1 MTLTELQNQALKLPL
16 PEKWHLVQSLLKS
29 IEEETHFIFS
39 TNIER
44 IQSKT
49 LHPWTQS
56 LMGIIPGEDHLSQE
70 SYVNYLE
77 EKYR

>member
-16 PEKWHLVQSLLKS
+16 SEKWHLVQSLLKS
-29 IEEETHFIFS
+29 IEEETHFVS
-39 TNIER
+39 VPYQKDT
-44 IQSKT
+44 QVQT

-56 LMGIIPGEDHLSQE
+56 LIGIIQEQDNLFPE